1 MYICAVDHCSG
12 KYHGYSQRHGWL
24 SDAAGMIWVQAFRKR
39 HEPRVG
45 NRTVGLGGEA
55 VTSEELPERIWG
67 PDGSVQSPL

>member
-1 MYICAVDHCSG
+1 M
-12 KYHGYSQRHGWL
+12 
-24 SDAAGMIWVQAFRKR
+24 
-39 HEPRVG
+39 G

>member
-1 MYICAVDHCSG
+1 
-12 KYHGYSQRHGWL
+12 
-24 SDAAGMIWVQAFRKR
+24 MIWVQAFRKR